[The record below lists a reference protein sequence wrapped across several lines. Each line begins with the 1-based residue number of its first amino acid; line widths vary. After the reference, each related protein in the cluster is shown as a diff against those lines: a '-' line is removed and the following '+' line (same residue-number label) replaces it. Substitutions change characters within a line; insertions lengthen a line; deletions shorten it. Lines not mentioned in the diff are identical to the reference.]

1 MKKALVV
8 MLAALLVAG
17 AVGLVGCGK
26 TSVKVDTKKGELEV
40 ETDKGGV
47 KVETGVPSEAELGV
61 PIYPGAEGV
70 KNAAGSVTE
79 GDKTYSAA
87 QFLTED
93 AVSKVLDWYKNELK
107 GEPGFIDMSTA
118 EGGILSFQAGSEIK
132 TVTIGPGQVDQKGK
146 TVIIVSSGTGTM
158 PQLNQ

>member
-8 MLAALLVAG
+8 MLATLLVAG
-17 AVGLVGCGK
+17 AAGLVGCGK

-40 ETDKGGV
+40 ETEKGGV

-61 PIYPGAEGV
+61 PVYPGAEGV

-87 QFLTED
+87 QFVTED
-93 AVSKVLDWYKNELK
+93 PVSKVLDWYRNELK
-107 GEPGFIDMSTA
+107 GEPGFIDMSTV
-118 EGGILSFQAGSEIK
+118 EGGVLSFQAGSEVK
-132 TVTIGPGQVDQKGK
+132 TVIIGPGQVDQKGK
-146 TVIIVSSGTGTM
+146 TVINVTSGTGTM

>member
-8 MLAALLVAG
+8 LLAALLVAG

-26 TSVKVDTKKGELEV
+26 TA
-40 ETDKGGV
+40 V

-61 PIYPGAEGV
+61 PVYPGAEGV
-70 KNAAGSVTE
+70 KNAAASVTE
-79 GDKTYSAA
+79 SDKTYSAA
-87 QFLTED
+87 QFVTD
-93 AVSKVLDWYKNELK
+93 DPVSKVLDWYKNELK

-118 EGGILSFQAGSEIK
+118 EGGILSFQAGTEIK

-146 TVIIVSSGTGTM
+146 TVVVVSSGTGTM
-158 PQLNQ
+158 PQLTQ